1 MSVIDRRLL
10 FLGVLPAWG
19 PMLLLF
25 RALLPIVSRQ
35 TTRPLFSLTNVNW
48 TTFGLAAVVVLEVG
62 AIILLIRTFPG
73 LGSPAL
79 LLIFI
84 ISFGCIA
91 LTLLFWGLIIASAI
105 AA

>member
-1 MSVIDRRLL
+1 MSVIDKRLF
-10 FLGVLPAWG
+10 FLGVLLAWG

-48 TTFGLAAVVVLEVG
+48 TTFDLAAVVVLEVG

-91 LTLLFWGLIIASAI
+91 LTLLFWGLMIASAM